1 MDSTMNCWL
10 GLLHFFFLLT
20 LFQPQGSHHHR
31 RHRSQGPLVHFRQK
45 MKSPLKEHSP

>member
-10 GLLHFFFLLT
+10 GLLLFFSLLS
-20 LFQPQGSHHHR
+20 LPQSQGSHHHW

-45 MKSPLKEHSP
+45 MKSPLKEHGP